1 MRYLTNNPE
10 GFAMAL
16 EALSDK
22 GEAEWDLRAVRGLD
36 KGVRLASFDLKKIF
50 FQKSPEST
58 DSPSQETNS
67 SRKNI
72 NHYRWIRGI
81 FEKNN

>member
-16 EALSDK
+16 EALSSE
-22 GEAEWDLRAVRGLD
+22 GEAEWELRAVRGLD

-50 FQKSPEST
+50 FKNP
-58 DSPSQETNS
+58 PNPPILPL
-67 SRKNI
+67 RKQI
-72 NHYRWIRGI
+72 PA
-81 FEKNN
+81 EKI